1 MGFYPAKEKFM
12 ARIKPVKNTPLN
24 LRIVNWF
31 SKHMFGQQL
40 ANLQYTAHNPSFVR
54 AHIGMKAFFQAKSKL
69 DPSIRALAIHY
80 VSELNQ
86 CAWCIDFGRAK
97 ASKQG
102 LNLEKLAALHKYDD
116 DPRFSS
122 AERAALSYAEA
133 TTKTGIPV
141 TDEHINELKKHFSDR
156 EIVELVAA
164 VAAIS
169 FDNRINISLGIE
181 SQGFCSI

>member
-1 MGFYPAKEKFM
+1 M
-12 ARIKPVKNTPLN
+12 ARIKPIDRRRTPLS
-24 LRIVNWF
+24 LRLVNWF
-31 SKHMFGQQL
+31 SKRMFGQQL
-40 ANLQYTAHNPSFVR
+40 ANLQYTAHNPRFIR
-54 AHIGMKAFFQAKSKL
+54 AHVGMAPFFQAKTKL

-80 VSELNQ
+80 VSELNH
-86 CAWCIDFGRAK
+86 CDWCIDFGRAK
-97 ASKQG
+97 ALKQN
-102 LNLEKLAALHKYDD
+102 LDLEKLAALHDYAD
-116 DPRFSS
+116 DPQFSP

-164 VAAIS
+164 VAAIN

-181 SQGFCSI
+181 SQGFCSVV

>member
-1 MGFYPAKEKFM
+1 M
-12 ARIKPVKNTPLN
+12 ARIKPVRNAPLS

-31 SKHMFGQQL
+31 SKRMFGQQL
-40 ANLQYTAHNPSFVR
+40 ANLQYTAHNPRFVR
-54 AHIGMKAFFQAKSKL
+54 AHIGMKAFFQAKTKL
-69 DPSIRALAIHY
+69 DPIIRSLAIHY

-102 LNLEKLAALHKYDD
+102 LDLEKLAALHNYADD
-116 DPRFSS
+116 TRFSA

-141 TDEHINELKKHFSDR
+141 TDEHVKELKKYFSDR
-156 EIVELVAA
+156 EIVELVVA

-169 FDNRINISLGIE
+169 FDNRINISLDIE
-181 SQGFCSI
+181 SQGFCSIAGE